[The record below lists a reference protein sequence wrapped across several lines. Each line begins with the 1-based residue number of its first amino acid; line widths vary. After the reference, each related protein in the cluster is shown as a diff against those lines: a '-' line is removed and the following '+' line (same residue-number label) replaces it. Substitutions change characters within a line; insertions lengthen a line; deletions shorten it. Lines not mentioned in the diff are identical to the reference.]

1 MVPYGR
7 LQCSFRQELYLR
19 FEGFRGAG
27 DVQIH
32 PGVYAVVGS
41 AAFTGGVTHTIST
54 AVIVFELTGQLHY
67 ILPVMIAVLVA
78 NAICSYLQPS
88 IYDSIIQIK
97 HLPYLPNI
105 PQTSS
110 SSFHGI
116 RAEQFM
122 TPNVQY
128 LSRDSNYHDV
138 EEILIASPHLKAFPI
153 VDNRRNKILIGSC
166 SRARLLRALETQIG
180 TEARQREAI
189 RRVKSAIESV
199 DRRFHTSHEGPD
211 GGAGDKAKDEEE
223 GRQPQTPTQPSS
235 PNNLAVRGPA
245 DRFKVEA
252 VGPDQPGKM
261 LMRRN
266 GLSDACL
273 TARTANDVTD
283 SGLSTFRSADDNGP
297 TNLLSPSRL
306 DARRRSLTTSASAN
320 DVHSTIGSGS
330 TSGIF
335 GV

>member
-1 MVPYGR
+1 
-7 LQCSFRQELYLR
+7 LR
-19 FEGFRGAG
+19 IEGFRGAG

-78 NAICSYLQPS
+78 NAVCSYLQPS

-128 LSRDSNYHDV
+128 LSRDSNYYDV
-138 EEILIASPHLKAFPI
+138 EELLIASPHLKAFPI
-153 VDNRRNKILIGSC
+153 VDNKRNKILIGSC
-166 SRARLLRALETQIG
+166 SRHRLLRALETQIG
-180 TEARQREAI
+180 TEARQREALK
-189 RRVKSAIESV
+189 RVKSAIENV
-199 DRRFHTSHEGPD
+199 DRRFHTSREGPD
-211 GGAGDKAKDEEE
+211 ADGEE
-223 GRQPQTPTQPSS
+223 GKQASEAQTAS

-245 DRFKVEA
+245 ADRFKVEA
-252 VGPDQPGKM
+252 VGPEQPGKM

-273 TARTANDVTD
+273 MRTANDEVD
-283 SGLSTFRSADDNGP
+283 SGQDSTFKSADDNGP
-297 TNLLSPSRL
+297 INLLSPGKL
-306 DARRRSLTTSASAN
+306 DTRRRSLTTSASAN

-330 TSGIF
+330 RRGIRIF
-335 GV
+335 LNVYNFKT